1 MEGLKRQRTRYLD
14 ELKEV
19 SQVKRKEP
27 ELQNLQSQI
36 NGLETRLKY
45 SKRDREATVCVCV
58 CVCVCVSV
66 CLCVC
71 VSLCV
76 KRNVCSDMYD
86 HGKIIEMI
94 SILILIPAP
103 FYLLPSFPPALQS
116 PSIQVEQSLA
126 ENSRESELIERELLE
141 IEVNT

>member
-1 MEGLKRQRTRYLD
+1 M
-14 ELKEV
+14 
-19 SQVKRKEP
+19 
-27 ELQNLQSQI
+27 
-36 NGLETRLKY
+36 
-45 SKRDREATVCVCV
+45 
-58 CVCVCVSV
+58 
-66 CLCVC
+66 
-71 VSLCV
+71 SLCV